1 MQAVPVRGKL
11 GHASKSIKF
20 LSPRA
25 RRLLSLL
32 FLGGVFFFA
41 FLSFSTH
48 VRDPEASNSRSG
60 KKGQVKAGSA
70 LRRALSSATDGVST
84 ISAVHVEAGTSEPVP
99 RKPVRLLLASHNRL
113 FWYSVDD
120 NTTQV
125 LHEGEGV
132 HYGVFPGDFDAD
144 GTLKSVWNVIRPHN
158 WHPKTSEEHLVQLDA
173 DSGKELS
180 RVRIKS
186 RFTHDAVR
194 RGDRVYVANTEGG
207 EVQELQFPSMK
218 KLRSMS
224 LFTLRQHV
232 NTLAPLDGGS
242 VWVVLHNLGKS
253 EAVKIDLA
261 ADPRPRVVAQVKG
274 VGHKAHGLVAWGSS
288 FVVLDSENGALSLV
302 NPSTGEVK
310 RHFKFPGEEDP
321 PKFLKGLC
329 VVDDVAYFGV
339 NVWGS
344 RDSRDSADNE
354 AELAAVDLVSG
365 ELLWRRR
372 VPTHGLLNIVAA
384 PQLGEASTYR
394 AMASAGG
401 VAAAVGAGAG
411 AGDAASGD
419 AASSG
424 VAGGVSVEDAAAL
437 GTATAKE
444 VADSAR
450 QHRVAAER
458 RDGRRRE
465 ALAKHH
471 AEARAGDAAGKGEG
485 SAEEGAEGRRRH
497 GHKQGHGGRGKKAS
511 LEELTASEGTSG
523 STSSGGSGGDEVV
536 AAAAKRG
543 VTTGI
548 EDDGVKA
555 ATRKLIDMGYT
566 PKTKGHWASGH
577 PRLDLKL
584 KDTPRAFEAGI
595 QLPLTTVDITKLR
608 DLVLNMP
615 DDMWTPERQRREN
628 AAVDGRKDN
637 MAKFKPGVEA
647 LYMVFSDQ
655 STEHVYRFP
664 YYDYFKEAI
673 EPILEK
679 VVGKEDMDKVVR
691 LQFARMKP
699 GAEIKVH
706 KDMGGYARFAHR
718 IHLPIVTHPNVSFE
732 VCPNEDGRKLGR
744 RMSQAHS
751 AAAEHD
757 CVSIPMAEGM
767 VFELNNRVSHL
778 VLNKSNVKRVQMVVD
793 VAEDPRS
800 PRRLKPGTICNYEH
814 AVMVCPQENTLPD
827 Y

>member
-1 MQAVPVRGKL
+1 MLRFGHHRGSSPTRFRPLPPAALYITVPNT
-11 GHASKSIKF
+11 
-20 LSPRA
+20 LSCPAPLTHSAPRA
-25 RRLLSLL
+25 RTPPLLRL
-32 FLGGVFFFA
+32 
-41 FLSFSTH
+41 
-48 VRDPEASNSRSG
+48 
-60 KKGQVKAGSA
+60 Q
-70 LRRALSSATDGVST
+70 
-84 ISAVHVEAGTSEPVP
+84 
-99 RKPVRLLLASHNRL
+99 
-113 FWYSVDD
+113 
-120 NTTQV
+120 
-125 LHEGEGV
+125 
-132 HYGVFPGDFDAD
+132 
-144 GTLKSVWNVIRPHN
+144 
-158 WHPKTSEEHLVQLDA
+158 
-173 DSGKELS
+173 
-180 RVRIKS
+180 
-186 RFTHDAVR
+186 
-194 RGDRVYVANTEGG
+194 
-207 EVQELQFPSMK
+207 
-218 KLRSMS
+218 
-224 LFTLRQHV
+224 
-232 NTLAPLDGGS
+232 
-242 VWVVLHNLGKS
+242 
-253 EAVKIDLA
+253 
-261 ADPRPRVVAQVKG
+261 
-274 VGHKAHGLVAWGSS
+274 
-288 FVVLDSENGALSLV
+288 
-302 NPSTGEVK
+302 
-310 RHFKFPGEEDP
+310 FPGEEDP

-354 AELAAVDLVSG
+354 GEARRGRPAAAAAAAHVRARIIRSCREKERRRLDACSDALLRALPATAPLLLPASAQRIRACPLMSVWPHCASHIAAELAAVDLVSG

-608 DLVLNMP
+608 V
-615 DDMWTPERQRREN
+615 RQGE
-628 AAVDGRKDN
+628 AGVGGQGRD
-637 MAKFKPGVEA
+637 
-647 LYMVFSDQ
+647 
-655 STEHVYRFP
+655 
-664 YYDYFKEAI
+664 
-673 EPILEK
+673 
-679 VVGKEDMDKVVR
+679 
-691 LQFARMKP
+691 
-699 GAEIKVH
+699 
-706 KDMGGYARFAHR
+706 
-718 IHLPIVTHPNVSFE
+718 
-732 VCPNEDGRKLGR
+732 
-744 RMSQAHS
+744 
-751 AAAEHD
+751 
-757 CVSIPMAEGM
+757 
-767 VFELNNRVSHL
+767 
-778 VLNKSNVKRVQMVVD
+778 
-793 VAEDPRS
+793 RS
-800 PRRLKPGTICNYEH
+800 GCTGW
-814 AVMVCPQENTLPD
+814 
-827 Y
+827 

>member
-11 GHASKSIKF
+11 GHASKSIKH

-41 FLSFSTH
+41 LLSFSTR
-48 VRDPEASNSRSG
+48 VRDPEASNSHSDKNG
-60 KKGQVKAGSA
+60 EAKAGSA
-70 LRRALSSATDGVST
+70 LRRALSSGRGGVST
-84 ISAVHVEAGTSEPVP
+84 GASAVHLQAGTSEPAP

-113 FWYSVDD
+113 FWYSVDND
-120 NTTQV
+120 TTQV

-132 HYGVFPGDFDAD
+132 HYGVFPGDFDGD

-158 WHPKTSEEHLVQLDA
+158 WHPKSSVEHLVELDA

-194 RGDRVYVANTEGG
+194 RGDRVFLANTEGG

-218 KLRSMS
+218 KLRSMA
-224 LFTLRQHV
+224 LFTLKQHV
-232 NTLAPLDGGS
+232 NTLAPLEADS

-253 EAVKIDLA
+253 EAVKVDLA
-261 ADPRPRVVAQVKG
+261 ADPRPRVVAQIKG
-274 VGHKAHGLVAWGSS
+274 VGHKAHGLVAWGAS
-288 FVVLDSENGALSLV
+288 FVVLDSENGALSV
-302 NPSTGEVK
+302 VDPSTGEVK

-344 RDSRDSADNE
+344 RDSRDSPDNE

-365 ELLWRRR
+365 QLLWRRR

-394 AMASAGG
+394 AMAS
-401 VAAAVGAGAG
+401 
-411 AGDAASGD
+411 SG
-419 AASSG
+419 G
-424 VAGGVSVEDAAAL
+424 VAGGVGVGAGGADASGSGGAVSVEDAAAL

-458 RDGRRRE
+458 RDSRRRE

-471 AEARAGDAAGKGEG
+471 AEAGAGAGEGAG
-485 SAEEGAEGRRRH
+485 SAEEGAEGGKRH
-497 GHKQGHGGRGKKAS
+497 GHRQRRGGGRGKEAS
-511 LEELTASEGTSG
+511 LEEPAASEGAGASV
-523 STSSGGSGGDEVV
+523 GSGDDVVV
-536 AAAAKRG
+536 AAAKPRVA
-543 VTTGI
+543 TGI
-548 EDDGVKA
+548 EDEGVKA
-555 ATRKLIDMGYT
+555 ATRKLMDMGYT
-566 PKTKGHWASGH
+566 PKTKGRWASGH
-577 PRLDLKL
+577 PRLDLKV

-679 VVGKEDMDKVVR
+679 VVGKADMNKVVR

-699 GAEIKVH
+699 GSEIKLH

-744 RMSQAHS
+744 RMSQAYN
-751 AAAEHD
+751 AASLGAEHD

-800 PRRLKPGTICNYEH
+800 PRRLKPGTICNYER